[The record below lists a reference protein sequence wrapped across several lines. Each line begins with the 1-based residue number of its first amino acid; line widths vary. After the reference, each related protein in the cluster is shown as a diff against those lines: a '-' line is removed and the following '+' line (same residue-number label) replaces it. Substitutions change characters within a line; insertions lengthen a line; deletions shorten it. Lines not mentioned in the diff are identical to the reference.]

1 MGADIEEL
9 ADGMII
15 HGGKPLRGAEVE
27 SYDDH
32 RIAMALTVA
41 ALGAEGTVSIAN
53 GECCKVTYPEF
64 AEDFRALGVNIDERV
79 EK

>member
-1 MGADIEEL
+1 
-9 ADGMII
+9 
-15 HGGKPLRGAEVE
+15 
-27 SYDDH
+27 
-32 RIAMALTVA
+32 MALTVA